1 MQESTNH
8 SHSTT
13 VRITWNIPSIFRKH
27 TGGDSDVELEVA
39 DASFQTA
46 LKELLMMHPG
56 LAAHFDPES
65 SKPHSYISIFH
76 NDQQI
81 MDLESA
87 ISLKDNDELIIVAA
101 LAGG

>member
-27 TGGDSDVELEVA
+27 TGGNSDVELEVA

-46 LKELLMMHPG
+46 LKELLTMHPG
-56 LAAHFDPES
+56 LAAHFDPSS

-81 MDLESA
+81 NDLSIA
-87 ISLKDNDELIIVAA
+87 RALRDGDELVIVPA

>member
-13 VRITWNIPSIFRKH
+13 ARITWNIPSIFRQH
-27 TGGDSDVELEVA
+27 TGGNSDVELEVA

-46 LKELLMMHPG
+46 LKSLLAMYPG
-56 LAAHFDPES
+56 LAEHFDPDS
-65 SKPHSYISIFH
+65 RKPQSYISMFH
-76 NDQQI
+76 NDLQI
-81 MDLESA
+81 TDLESD
-87 ISLKDNDELIIVAA
+87 ISLKDHDELLIVAA